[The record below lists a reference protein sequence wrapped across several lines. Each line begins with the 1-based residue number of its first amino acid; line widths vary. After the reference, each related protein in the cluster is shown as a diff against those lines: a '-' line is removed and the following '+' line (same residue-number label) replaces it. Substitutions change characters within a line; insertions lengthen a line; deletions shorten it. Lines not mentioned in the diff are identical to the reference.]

1 MYADRIKHLQE
12 AHRVLN
18 TQIDKMEKN
27 HPHVEET
34 KLHDMKKQK
43 LILKDELDRLH
54 SLQEIHGTDTTKNN
68 NP

>member
-12 AHRVLN
+12 THRVLN

-27 HPHVEET
+27 HPHVEEL

-43 LILKDELDRLH
+43 LKLKDELDRLH
-54 SLQEIHGTDTTKNN
+54 SLQEIYNKDNN
-68 NP
+68 GN